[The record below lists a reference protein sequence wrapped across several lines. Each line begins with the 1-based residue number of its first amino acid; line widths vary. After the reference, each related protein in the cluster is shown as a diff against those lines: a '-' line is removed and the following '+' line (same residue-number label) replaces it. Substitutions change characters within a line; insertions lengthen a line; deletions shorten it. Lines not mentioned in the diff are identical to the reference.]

1 MGLDTVE
8 LVMRIEETFGIEI
21 HDRVASTLYTPRD
34 VMDFILTQVEV
45 SDAPLPCLS
54 QMAFHSLR
62 IAFVE
67 TLGLQRR
74 QIRPDTALA
83 ELLPEKD
90 RELIWKQL
98 RNSVGV
104 EKWPPLTRSR
114 WNPFRADPVKN
125 IKELVHFLVA
135 NYPLLLKGNQRHW
148 SRSQV
153 RDVLWWVIRDET
165 GVKDFSENTR
175 FVDDMH
181 LD

>member
-21 HDRVASTLYTPRD
+21 PDRVASTLYTPRD

-45 SDAPLPCLS
+45 SEAPLPCLS
-54 QMAFHSLR
+54 QRAFHRLR
-62 IAFVE
+62 SAFAE
-67 TLGLQRR
+67 TLALPWRE
-74 QIRPDTALA
+74 IRPHTARA
-83 ELLPEKD
+83 ELLPEKN
-90 RELIWKQL
+90 RVLIWKQL
-98 RNSVGV
+98 RNSVAA

-114 WNPFRADPVKN
+114 WNPFGPDAARH
-125 IKELVHFLVA
+125 IKDLVDFLVT
-135 NYPLLLKGNQRHW
+135 NYPLLLKGSQTAW

-153 RDVLWWVIRDET
+153 RDVLWRVITDET

-175 FVDDMH
+175 FVDDMG